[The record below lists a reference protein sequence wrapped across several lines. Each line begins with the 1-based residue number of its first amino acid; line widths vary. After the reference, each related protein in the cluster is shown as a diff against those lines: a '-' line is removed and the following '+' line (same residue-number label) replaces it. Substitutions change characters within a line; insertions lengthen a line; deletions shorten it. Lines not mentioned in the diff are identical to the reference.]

1 MLPIFRT
8 LGVVLFV
15 SVSSIYAWADEWGQH
30 PWFRDYAP
38 LPIGGEYTPP
48 SWLNTCPT
56 IVAGAEV
63 NTTTNCLPT
72 IAGKATDA
80 AFVFDEKRWEELDR
94 INRQVNAIIGQDG
107 VVTLEEAIAAAV
119 EKKRLAVDAGFPI
132 ILLGYAVVEAPFEG
146 PSDEI
151 DDREHFLLVT
161 VFNTRAF
168 ALDSL
173 FDDILPWQ
181 YSPCRMYG
189 IEING
194 QWYAVADERDDPL
207 AIALELYE

>member
-48 SWLNTCPT
+48 AWLNTCPAL
-56 IVAGAEV
+56 VAGAEV
-63 NTTTNCLPT
+63 STTTSCLSPIVGT
-72 IAGKATDA
+72 KTDTS
-80 AFVFDEKRWEELDR
+80 FVFDEKRWIELDR
-94 INRQVNAIIGQDG
+94 INRQVNATIGQDG
-107 VVTLEEAIAAAV
+107 VVTLEEAIVAAV

-132 ILLGYAVVEAPFEG
+132 FILAYAVVEAPMEA
-146 PSDEI
+146 SDSSI
-151 DDREHFLLVT
+151 NDTEHLVLLL

-173 FDDILPWQ
+173 IDDVLPWQ
-181 YSPCRMYG
+181 YSPHRMYG
-189 IEING
+189 AEIDG
-194 QWYAVADERDDPL
+194 QWRSVADDRDDPL